1 MAENSNSAKLELI
14 AKMTSDMDDNTRM
27 GLIRALYDT
36 LDDNNKVDMMNW
48 FETQMTAVAKR
59 KLGRV
64 VVNATDKVGDILV
77 KGREGVEA
85 ARSGLARQF
94 SEFFKK
100 EANED
105 GSFGAPN
112 PYDETSNDDNSSK
125 KQS

>member
-1 MAENSNSAKLELI
+1 MAENNNSAKLQII
-14 AKMTSDMDDNTRM
+14 AKMTSEMDDNTRM

-36 LDDNNKVDMMNW
+36 LEDNNKVDMMDW
-48 FETQMTAVAKR
+48 FETQMSAVVKR

-64 VVNATDKVGDILV
+64 VVNASDKVGDILT
-77 KGREGVEA
+77 KGRDGVEA

-100 EANED
+100 QTNED

-112 PYDETSNDDNSSK
+112 PYDETSDNDKSPK
-125 KQS
+125 TGL